1 LLLAIKLFI
10 FREIHEIAIFDRFIS
25 HVKNKNYPVIRLEI
39 YYAKSVGETYDFFG
53 KSYSGIIA
61 IDDFKTAIR
70 EGYVSLVA
78 DK

>member
-1 LLLAIKLFI
+1 MFVFLKTPQKK
-10 FREIHEIAIFDRFIS
+10 HRFIS

-39 YYAKSVGETYDFFG
+39 YHAKSVSETYDFFG
-53 KSYSGIIA
+53 KSYSGIVA
-61 IDDFKTAIR
+61 IDDFKIAIR

>member
-1 LLLAIKLFI
+1 MESPEFMFVFLKTPQKK
-10 FREIHEIAIFDRFIS
+10 HRFIS

-39 YYAKSVGETYDFFG
+39 YHAKSLGETYDFFG
-53 KSYSGIIA
+53 KSYSGIVA

>member
-1 LLLAIKLFI
+1 MDNTEFMFVLLKTPQKK
-10 FREIHEIAIFDRFIS
+10 HRFIS

-53 KSYSGIIA
+53 KSYSGIVA
-61 IDDFKTAIR
+61 FDDFKTAIR